1 MIDRQER
8 SALTAA
14 LCNVVRDYV
23 AKAEEKLSK
32 WVNGELRALTD
43 LFEERFK
50 AIPEPRQGERG
61 EKGDKGDSG
70 ERGEI
75 GLPGIGIVGKPGPQ
89 GEKGEKGDSGEH
101 GLFVKGD
108 KGDTGERG
116 ERGLT
121 GEPGQR
127 GDPGERGEKGID
139 GKDVSLDDVKDLIV
153 DEVERVVR
161 IIPKA
166 KDGDPG
172 KPGKDGDSIH
182 PDTVRLMVVEEI
194 KKEVAA
200 IPKPKDGEPGRDAL
214 AMEFLPTI
222 DLSKSYPRGTWATY
236 RGGLIRAIRNT
247 EPAETLEKAGWFV
260 MVEGYPISEG
270 EISEDFRTITRRT
283 ISTSGKV
290 TEQIFRNPAMLH
302 RGTWRAGETYV
313 CGDCVAHSFST
324 WHCIAESTTA
334 SPSTPNTK
342 DWILMAGR
350 GAAGKDFRPEEPKE
364 LTPIRLK

>member
-1 MIDRQER
+1 MDKSERTLFMKALGGSVREYVEKIDVRLRAWVSDELK
-8 SALTAA
+8 ALSE
-14 LCNVVRDYV
+14 LF
-23 AKAEEKLSK
+23 EEKLKTLPTPKDGKDGRDGKDADIEEFRKLWEQKYSHVPTEK
-32 WVNGELRALTD
+32 DWND
-43 LFEERFK
+43 LLVRMIE
-50 AIPEPRQGERG
+50 
-61 EKGDKGDSG
+61 
-70 ERGEI
+70 
-75 GLPGIGIVGKPGPQ
+75 GLPRAKDGKDGQDGINGK
-89 GEKGEKGDSGEH
+89 D
-101 GLFVKGD
+101 
-108 KGDTGERG
+108 
-116 ERGLT
+116 
-121 GEPGQR
+121 GQ
-127 GDPGERGEKGID
+127 PGID
-139 GKDVSLDDVKDLIV
+139 GKDVNPDDIKDLIV
-153 DEVERVVR
+153 DEVERVVS
-161 IIPKA
+161 ILPPA

-182 PDTVRLMVVEEI
+182 PDTIRLMVVEEI
-194 KKEVAA
+194 KKEVSA

-342 DWILMAGR
+342 DWLLMAGR